1 MRAVRAWWSSHR
13 HVRQDWLLI
22 FLLGAG
28 SGFYVAVVQG
38 GLQPDVSRQER
49 AAWRASQAQWSNE
62 RQALHAEVGRLRD
75 ETQRAKAW
83 INSQQQTLTL
93 SHARLADANSERHVC
108 ERLLDTLM
116 AARKR

>member
-13 HVRQDWLLI
+13 HGRYDWLLV
-22 FLLGAG
+22 FLLGTG
-28 SGFYVAVVQG
+28 CGFYVAVLQDG
-38 GLQPDVSRQER
+38 IQPDVSRQER
-49 AAWRASQAQWSNE
+49 AAWRTSQAQWSNE
-62 RQALHAEVGRLRD
+62 RLALNAELDRMRD
-75 ETQRAKAW
+75 EAQRAKAW

-116 AARKR
+116 AVRKR